1 MKILNLGCG
10 SKASSYPGVINI
22 DWSIMLRIRTHP
34 VLRSIA
40 PLLLNGDRLRRFRAL
55 PGNLLV
61 HDLSHGIPFPDA
73 SADVVYHSHV
83 LEHLDREVAGQ
94 FLAEC
99 GRVLCPGGVIR
110 IVVPDIERCCH
121 DYLSHVQV
129 CERDGAPAIAEHDRY
144 LEPILLQ
151 SVRRDAY
158 GTSQQKPLRR
168 SIENLLLGDARER
181 GETHQWMYDRFN
193 LTALLLSSGFVE
205 PVVQSFALS
214 AIPNWDKIGL
224 DLNENGKEY
233 KPGSLYMEATRSLPS
248 RFQGQGE

>member
-10 SKASSYPGVINI
+10 SKASSYPGVINV

-40 PLLLNGDRLRRFRAL
+40 PLLLKGGRLRRFRAL
-55 PGNLLV
+55 PDNLLV

-73 SADVVYHSHV
+73 SVDVVYHSHM

-110 IVVPDIERCCH
+110 IVVPDIERCCR
-121 DYLSHVQV
+121 DYLLHVEV
-129 CERDGAPAIAEHDRY
+129 CEREGAPAIAEHDRY

-151 SVRRDAY
+151 SVRREAY

-205 PVVQSFALS
+205 PVVQSFASS
-214 AIPNWDKIGL
+214 AIPNWEKIGL
-224 DLNENGKEY
+224 DFNENGREY
-233 KPGSLYMEATRSLPS
+233 KSGSLYMEAVRSLPS
-248 RFQGQGE
+248 RSQGQGV